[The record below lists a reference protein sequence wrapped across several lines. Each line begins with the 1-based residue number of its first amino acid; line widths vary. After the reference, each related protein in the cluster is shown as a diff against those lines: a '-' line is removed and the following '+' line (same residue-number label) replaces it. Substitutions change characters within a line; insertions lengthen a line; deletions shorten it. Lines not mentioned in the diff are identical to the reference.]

1 MNRHRGTLATRSA
14 GRKPLSRPASWPG
27 LILLTDAR
35 LLPDPLPA
43 LRRLPQGSAVI
54 LRHYEWPYGRRLA
67 LAGAMADLCRQSGL
81 ILLVAGDARL
91 ARAVSADGVHLPQG
105 LLSLAAGLRR
115 QFGVVTAA
123 AHDAGAVA
131 RAARAG
137 VDAVLI
143 SPVFATTS
151 HPGAVG
157 LGVVRLAALAHQAR
171 RKGLRVYALGGM
183 NAVTTRRL
191 KAVAMAG
198 IAGISGIV
206 P

>member
-1 MNRHRGTLATRSA
+1 MNRHRRTLATRLT

-54 LRHYEWPYGRRLA
+54 LRHYEWPSVRRLA
-67 LAGAMADLCRQSGL
+67 LARAMADLCRQRGL

-91 ARAVSADGVHLPQG
+91 ARAVGAAGVHLPQG
-105 LLSLAAGLRR
+105 LLPLAAGLRR
-115 QFGVVTAA
+115 RFGVVTVA

-137 VDAVLI
+137 ADAVLI
-143 SPVFATTS
+143 SPIFATAS
-151 HPGAVG
+151 HPGAEG
-157 LGVVRLAALAHQAR
+157 LGVVRFAALAHQAR
-171 RKGLRVYALGGM
+171 CKGLRVYALGGM
-183 NAVTTRRL
+183 NAVTVRRL
-191 KAVAMAG
+191 TAVAMAG
-198 IAGISGIV
+198 IAGIGGITS
-206 P
+206 